1 MILSHEK
8 KFIFLKTRKVAG
20 TSLEIVLS
28 QLCGP
33 RDILTL
39 FGGRLNIVQED
50 EAQRLARSGRR
61 AQNYEMPLSG
71 YSLWQRL
78 TGLPRRNP
86 IRLYYEHMPAER
98 LKDLTP
104 PAVWSEY
111 FKFSVI
117 RNPFDFAV
125 SNYHW
130 YRKTGRTEQDFRSFL
145 LDNAWAQ
152 TVNSRITEIDGEPV
166 VDFMLRYEYL
176 AEDLVTLSEHLNI
189 DPALWSDFT
198 GVRAKGSLRPKSS
211 TTRDAFKDFPEGVAF
226 VRDTCRTTFERYGYA
241 PDPE

>member
-20 TSLEIVLS
+20 TSLEMVFS
-28 QLCGP
+28 RVCGP
-33 RDILTL
+33 RDIITV
-39 FGGRLNIVQED
+39 FGGKHNVSQDEED
-50 EAQRLARSGRR
+50 MRVSGGGWP
-61 AQNYEMPLSG
+61 AQNYALPLTESTPRQLV
-71 YSLWQRL
+71 SQLLKRRRL
-78 TGLPRRNP
+78 RQF
-86 IRLYYEHMPAER
+86 YEHMPAEAVR
-98 LKDLTP
+98 DAVS